1 MSQVRSISAPIHH
14 FVEHVRPPYHDR
26 YVRRHHGDMKSP
38 AYHADRIFNELAA
51 AQNGAVTR
59 PQLLAAGVAPH
70 TVDRRLA
77 AGIWRTIA
85 PAVVTAASTQPT
97 WRMHATAAL
106 LEAHEDAVLAGRTA
120 LAMFGL
126 DVALHPDQ
134 PPTLLVPHTKTHES
148 AIAEVRQVKHWPSD
162 EITTLPS
169 TLVVPGAFLLRAT
182 SPARSLVDLSIWTP
196 PSQWDQFERI
206 LDAAHRLRIASYHDV
221 LRSVERARLLRRR
234 GLRYITA
241 LLATRAGRQLLEAAS
256 ELEALAHR
264 RFARYGVGSLVE
276 FEVPHPAYPG
286 TSRRADGVCRLT
298 RVIFEFDSRAFHLR
312 DAQFAADR
320 SRDARSAELGWITI
334 RLTWADFTT
343 HDAMTRARVRRMCG
357 LDGGLRPAA

>member
-1 MSQVRSISAPIHH
+1 MERTN
-14 FVEHVRPPYHDR
+14 
-26 YVRRHHGDMKSP
+26 
-38 AYHADRIFNELAA
+38 YHADRIFNDLAA
-51 AQNGAVTR
+51 AQNGAVAR
-59 PQLLAAGVAPH
+59 SQLLVAGVAAH

-85 PAVVTAASTQPT
+85 PAVLTAASVEPT
-97 WRMHATAAL
+97 WRTMATASL
-106 LEAHEDAVLAGRTA
+106 LEAHPDAVLAGRTA

-148 AIAEVRQVKHWPSD
+148 AIAEVRQVKHWPRD
-162 EITTLPS
+162 EIETLPS
-169 TLVVPGAFLLRAT
+169 ALVVPGASLVRAT
-182 SPARSLVDLSIWTP
+182 NPARSLVDLSVWTP

-206 LDAAHRLRIASYHDV
+206 LDAAHRQRIASYHDV
-221 LRSVERARLLRRR
+221 LRSVDQARLLRRR
-234 GLRYITA
+234 GLRRLAA
-241 LLATRAGRQLLEAAS
+241 LLATRAGRQLVHAAS

-286 TSRRADGVCRLT
+286 TSRRTDGVCHVT
-298 RVIFEFDSRAFHLR
+298 RVLFEFDSRAFHLR
-312 DAQFAADR
+312 AAQFDLDR
-320 SRDARSAELGWITI
+320 ARDARSAELGWITV

-343 HDAMTRARVRRMCG
+343 NDAITRVRVRRMCG